1 MTKLL
6 SNFPNGTAAAMIKLA
21 LKEVGYVEGANN
33 LNKFAPIAGHANNR
47 PWCNSFVSA
56 MFIQAG
62 IREAIPITASCAATL
77 AWGIKNKR
85 IIQTEKAKWGDLL
98 IFDFTKSGQS
108 EHIGLAVKNYNPIT
122 KTIQT
127 IEGNTGEKS
136 QSNGEGVYVKI
147 RSKDFI
153 KAVIRP
159 LYETPG
165 ATQGE
170 KVKQ

>member
-1 MTKLL
+1 MSKDK
-6 SNFPNGTAAAMIKLA
+6 AIKLA
-21 LKEVGYVEGANN
+21 VAEVGYVEGKNN
-33 LNKFAPIAGHANNR
+33 DNKFASVAGHANNQ
-47 PWCNSFVSA
+47 PWCNTFISA
-56 MFIQAG
+56 VFIQAG
-62 IREAIPITASCAATL
+62 LHSAIPITASCAKTL

-85 IIQTEKAKWGDLL
+85 IIQTEKAKRGDLL
-98 IFDFTKSGQS
+98 IFDFTKSGQAQ
-108 EHIGLAVKNYNPIT
+108 HIGLAVDDFNVEK
-122 KTIQT
+122 KTIHT

-136 QSNGEGVYVKI
+136 QANGEGVYLKT

-170 KVKQ
+170 KVIK

>member
-1 MTKLL
+1 MSKDK
-6 SNFPNGTAAAMIKLA
+6 AIELA
-21 LKEVGYVEGANN
+21 VAEAGYVEGKNN
-33 LNKFAPIAGHANNR
+33 LNKFAPVAGHANNQ
-47 PWCNSFVSA
+47 PWCNTFISA
-56 MFIQAG
+56 IFIEAG

-85 IIQTEKAKWGDLL
+85 MIQVEKAKKGDLL
-98 IFDFTKSGQS
+98 IFDFTKSGQAQ
-108 EHIGLAVKNYNPIT
+108 HIGLAIKNFDA
-122 KTIQT
+122 KTQTIKT

-136 QSNGEGVYVKI
+136 QANGEGVYVKT

-165 ATQGE
+165 ATHGE
-170 KVKQ
+170 KVRK

>member
-1 MTKLL
+1 MSK
-6 SNFPNGTAAAMIKLA
+6 SKVIELA
-21 LKEVGYVEGANN
+21 VAETGYVEGKNN
-33 LNKFAPIAGHANNR
+33 LNKFASVAGHANNQ
-47 PWCNSFVSA
+47 PWCNTFVSA

-62 IREAIPITASCAATL
+62 IREAIPITASCATTL
-77 AWGIKNKR
+77 AWGIKHKR
-85 IIQTEKAKWGDLL
+85 IIQTEKAKRGDLL
-98 IFDFTKSGQS
+98 IFDFTKSGQAQ
-108 EHIGLAVKNYNPIT
+108 HIGLAIKDFNPIT

-136 QSNGEGVYVKI
+136 QANGEGVYVKI

>member
-1 MTKLL
+1 MSKDKV
-6 SNFPNGTAAAMIKLA
+6 IELA
-21 LKEVGYVEGANN
+21 VAEAGYVEGKNN
-33 LNKFAPIAGHANNR
+33 LNKFAPVAGHANNQ
-47 PWCNSFVSA
+47 PWCNTFISA
-56 MFIQAG
+56 IFIQAG

-77 AWGIKNKR
+77 AWGLKHKR
-85 IIQTEKAKWGDLL
+85 LIQIEKAKRGDLL
-98 IFDFTKSGQS
+98 IFDFTKSGHS
-108 EHIGLAVKNYNPIT
+108 EHIGIALDDFNVERKI
-122 KTIQT
+122 IHT

-136 QSNGEGVYVKI
+136 QANGEGVYIKT

-170 KVKQ
+170 KVKK

>member
-1 MTKLL
+1 MSKDKVIELA
-6 SNFPNGTAAAMIKLA
+6 TA
-21 LKEVGYVEGANN
+21 EVGYVEGKNN
-33 LNKFAPIAGHANNR
+33 LNKFAPIAGHANKQ
-47 PWCNSFVSA
+47 PWCNTFISA
-56 MFIQAG
+56 IFIQAG

-85 IIQTEKAKWGDLL
+85 MIQIEKAKKGDLL
-98 IFDFTKSGQS
+98 IFDFTKSGQAQ
-108 EHIGLAVKNYNPIT
+108 HIGLAIQKFNP
-122 KTIQT
+122 KTQTIKT

-136 QSNGEGVYVKI
+136 QANGEGVYVKT

-165 ATQGE
+165 ATNRE
-170 KVKQ
+170 KVIK